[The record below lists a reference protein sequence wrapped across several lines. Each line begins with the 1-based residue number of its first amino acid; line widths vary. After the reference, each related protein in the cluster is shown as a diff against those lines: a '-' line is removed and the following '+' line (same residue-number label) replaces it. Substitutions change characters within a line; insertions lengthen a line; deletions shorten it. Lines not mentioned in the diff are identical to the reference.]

1 MYRFLRPIA
10 KFFIKIFYSLNING
24 SFENLDDNY
33 IICANHGSALD
44 PIFLAVTFDEPI
56 NFMGKKELFK
66 GPLLDKFFKSLNVF
80 PVDRQGNDIKALKEG
95 VRRLKDGKILGI
107 FIEGTRVEGYDPAN
121 AKAGPILIANLA
133 NKKILPVKIDT
144 SYRIFSKVDISIRE
158 PFTIDKA
165 FLKENKDTGYQAL
178 AEEVLYKIYK
188 GDEN

>member
-66 GPLLDKFFKSLNVF
+66 RPLLDKFFKSLNVF

-107 FIEGTRVEGYDPAN
+107 FIEGTRVEGYEPTN

-144 SYRIFSKVDISIRE
+144 SYRIFSKVDITIRE

-188 GDEN
+188 GDEY

>member
-10 KFFIKIFYSLNING
+10 KFFIKIFFRLNING
-24 SFENLDDNY
+24 SFENIDDNY

-44 PIFLAVTFDEPI
+44 PIFLAVAFDQQI

-66 GPLLDKFFKSLNVF
+66 SPLLDKFFRSLNVF
-80 PVDRQGNDIKALKEG
+80 PVDRHGNDIKALKEG

-121 AKAGPILIANLA
+121 AKPGPILIANLA
-133 NKKILPVKIDT
+133 NKKILPVRIET
-144 SYRIFSKVDISIRE
+144 SYKIFSKVKITIRQ
-158 PFTIDKA
+158 PFTIDKT
-165 FLKENKDTGYQAL
+165 FLKENKDTGYQDL